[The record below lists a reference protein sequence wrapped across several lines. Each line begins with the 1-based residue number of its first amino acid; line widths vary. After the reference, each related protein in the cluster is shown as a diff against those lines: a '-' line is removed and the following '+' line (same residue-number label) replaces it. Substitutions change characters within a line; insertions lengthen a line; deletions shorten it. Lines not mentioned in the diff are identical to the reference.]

1 MQKLLVIENN
11 ELTFKKLLLFCSKVG
26 RELVIEAFKRWF
38 FFQTMRIL
46 KLKIFKYFF
55 SSELLEQREY
65 PRQKMILGRR
75 LPTSFYDRESIQVN
89 VWKRKDYFDRGKGR
103 WNFEEVEEVRVRD
116 EIGKRISLDG
126 ECESFRSW

>member
-1 MQKLLVIENN
+1 
-11 ELTFKKLLLFCSKVG
+11 
-26 RELVIEAFKRWF
+26 
-38 FFQTMRIL
+38 MRIL

-103 WNFEEVEEVRVRD
+103 WNFEEVEKVRVRD